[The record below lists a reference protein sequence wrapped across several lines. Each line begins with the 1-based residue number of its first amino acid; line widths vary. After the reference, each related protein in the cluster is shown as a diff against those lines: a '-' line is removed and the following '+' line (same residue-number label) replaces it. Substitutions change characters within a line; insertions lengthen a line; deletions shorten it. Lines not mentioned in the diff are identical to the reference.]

1 MALTQH
7 VHFPTHEKGHTLD
20 LIITRRTDR
29 LIANLPQAGRFISD
43 HCAVLCQLN
52 SYVSKVSPK
61 VITYRKFK
69 LINMEKFKDDIAKS
83 DLCTNPS
90 IQLDDL
96 VSSYNNTLSSILDNH
111 APLIKKTVMARPH
124 RVPWFSDEIKVA
136 IRQRRKAERKWRIS
150 GLESHLKEFKTKKN
164 YVIFLMNESRCKFYN
179 SFVEK
184 HRNNQRDL
192 FRNSKQLLK
201 QNSCGRLPYSQS
213 DYALANDFGRFFVKK
228 IADIRSKL
236 CVQHRSTATD
246 QHDQDYLETSD
257 VPLHQKFSAFDE
269 VSEDYIRTLITTSPT
284 KSCSLDPIPTYL
296 VKNCLDV
303 LLPVITT
310 MVNISLQTG
319 HFPVDWKNAVV
330 YPNLKKENSEPNFEN
345 YRPLSNLA
353 FTSKLTEKAANNQLH
368 TFLDEEQLF
377 PSGQS
382 AYRPYHSTE
391 TLLLKFKND
400 ILLNMNKQHVTLVVL
415 LDLSAAF
422 DTVDHMILLRRLQH
436 KFGISD
442 TALKWF
448 SSYLAGRSQR
458 IIINGVQSDMFK
470 LEHGVPQGP
479 CLGPLLFVLY
489 TSKLFDIVRSHLPNA
504 SSYADDS
511 QLYLSF
517 KPDHTANE
525 TTALL
530 AMQSCVVEIKKWLC
544 NDKLL
549 MNDGKTEFII
559 IGTKQQLAKVN
570 IDNITIAETNVNP
583 ISVAKNLGVWLDSSL
598 SMSTHINKL
607 CSAAFYHL
615 RNIKR
620 IRKYL
625 SRESATILVHAFISS
640 RLDYCNSLLYGLPA
654 YQLNKLQRVQNAA
667 ARIIRRLPKFCHIT
681 PVLRELHWLPVKFR
695 IDYKIL
701 LLTYKGLHEM
711 CPDYLKDLLVISN
724 NKRYNLRSSDSLL
737 LKNPSFKSSSTL
749 GDRSFQ
755 VAAPILWNALPG
767 DIRDITNLDSFKRSL
782 KTYLFKIAFNL

>member
-1 MALTQH
+1 MSAY
-7 VHFPTHEKGHTLD
+7 
-20 LIITRRTDR
+20 
-29 LIANLPQAGRFISD
+29 
-43 HCAVLCQLN
+43 

-111 APLIKKTVMARPH
+111 APLIKKTVLARPH

-236 CVQHRSTATD
+236 CVQHPSTATD

-330 YPNLKKENSEPNFEN
+330 HPNLKKENSEPNFEN

-353 FTSKLTEKAANNQLH
+353 FTSKVTEKAANNQLH

-400 ILLNMNKQHVTLVVL
+400 LLLNMNKQHVTLVVL
-415 LDLSAAF
+415 LDLSAAI

-470 LEHGVPQGP
+470 LEHGVPQGS

-549 MNDGKTEFII
+549 MNDGKTEFIT

-654 YQLNKLQRVQNAA
+654 ASYPGALVCLRAHVGRH
-667 ARIIRRLPKFCHIT
+667 AREKNGKFVGKRLVEFAFKMAGQCSAS
-681 PVLRELHWLPVKFR
+681 VL
-695 IDYKIL
+695 Y
-701 LLTYKGLHEM
+701 
-711 CPDYLKDLLVISN
+711 YL
-724 NKRYNLRSSDSLL
+724 Y
-737 LKNPSFKSSSTL
+737 
-749 GDRSFQ
+749 
-755 VAAPILWNALPG
+755 
-767 DIRDITNLDSFKRSL
+767 
-782 KTYLFKIAFNL
+782 YY

>member
-1 MALTQH
+1 MYRPLY
-7 VHFPTHEKGHTLD
+7 TLD
-20 LIITRRTDR
+20 LIITRRTDS
-29 LIANLPQAGRFISD
+29 LIANLPQAGHFISD

-111 APLIKKTVMARPH
+111 APLIKKTVMTRPH

-201 QNSCGRLPYSQS
+201 QNSCGRLPYSRS

-236 CVQHRSTATD
+236 CVQHPSTATD

-330 YPNLKKENSEPNFEN
+330 HPNLKKENSDPNFEN

-400 ILLNMNKQHVTLVVL
+400 LLLNMNKQHVTLVVL

-458 IIINGVQSDMFK
+458 IINGVQSDMFK
-470 LEHGVPQGP
+470 LEHGVPQGS

-570 IDNITIAETNVNP
+570 IDNITIAETNVKP

-701 LLTYKGLHEM
+701 LLTYKGLHEI
-711 CPDYLKDLLVISN
+711 CPDYLKDLLVICN

-782 KTYLFKIAFNL
+782 KTYLFKIAFDL

>member
-1 MALTQH
+1 
-7 VHFPTHEKGHTLD
+7 
-20 LIITRRTDR
+20 
-29 LIANLPQAGRFISD
+29 
-43 HCAVLCQLN
+43 
-52 SYVSKVSPK
+52 
-61 VITYRKFK
+61 
-69 LINMEKFKDDIAKS
+69 MEKFKDDIAKS

-90 IQLDDL
+90 TQLDDL

-228 IADIRSKL
+228 IAEIRSKL
-236 CVQHRSTATD
+236 CVQHPSTATD

-269 VSEDYIRTLITTSPT
+269 VSEDYISTLITTSPT

-330 YPNLKKENSEPNFEN
+330 HPNLKKENSEPNFEN

-400 ILLNMNKQHVTLVVL
+400 LLLNMNKQHVTLVVL

-458 IIINGVQSDMFK
+458 IIINGVQSDTFK
-470 LEHGVPQGP
+470 LEHGVPQGS

-525 TTALL
+525 TSALL

-570 IDNITIAETNVNP
+570 IDNITIAETNVKP

-640 RLDYCNSLLYGLPA
+640 RLDYCNSLLYGLPT

-711 CPDYLKDLLVISN
+711 CPDYLKDLLVICN

-782 KTYLFKIAFNL
+782 KTYLFKIAFDL

>member
-1 MALTQH
+1 
-7 VHFPTHEKGHTLD
+7 
-20 LIITRRTDR
+20 
-29 LIANLPQAGRFISD
+29 
-43 HCAVLCQLN
+43 
-52 SYVSKVSPK
+52 
-61 VITYRKFK
+61 
-69 LINMEKFKDDIAKS
+69 
-83 DLCTNPS
+83 
-90 IQLDDL
+90 
-96 VSSYNNTLSSILDNH
+96 
-111 APLIKKTVMARPH
+111 
-124 RVPWFSDEIKVA
+124 
-136 IRQRRKAERKWRIS
+136 
-150 GLESHLKEFKTKKN
+150 
-164 YVIFLMNESRCKFYN
+164 
-179 SFVEK
+179 
-184 HRNNQRDL
+184 
-192 FRNSKQLLK
+192 
-201 QNSCGRLPYSQS
+201 
-213 DYALANDFGRFFVKK
+213 
-228 IADIRSKL
+228 
-236 CVQHRSTATD
+236 
-246 QHDQDYLETSD
+246 
-257 VPLHQKFSAFDE
+257 
-269 VSEDYIRTLITTSPT
+269 
-284 KSCSLDPIPTYL
+284 
-296 VKNCLDV
+296 
-303 LLPVITT
+303 

-330 YPNLKKENSEPNFEN
+330 HPNLKKENSEPNFEN

-400 ILLNMNKQHVTLVVL
+400 LLLNMNKQHVTLVVL

-470 LEHGVPQGP
+470 LEHGVPQGS

-549 MNDGKTEFII
+549 MNDGKTGFII

-570 IDNITIAETNVNP
+570 IDNITIAETNVKP
-583 ISVAKNLGVWLDSSL
+583 ISVAKNLGVRLDSSL

-607 CSAAFYHL
+607 CSAAFYHP

-625 SRESATILVHAFISS
+625 SRESAAILVHAFISS
-640 RLDYCNSLLYGLPA
+640 RLDCCNSLLYGLPA

-711 CPDYLKDLLVISN
+711 CPGYLKDLLVICN

-755 VAAPILWNALPG
+755 VTAPILWNALPG

-782 KTYLFKIAFNL
+782 KTYLFKIAFDL